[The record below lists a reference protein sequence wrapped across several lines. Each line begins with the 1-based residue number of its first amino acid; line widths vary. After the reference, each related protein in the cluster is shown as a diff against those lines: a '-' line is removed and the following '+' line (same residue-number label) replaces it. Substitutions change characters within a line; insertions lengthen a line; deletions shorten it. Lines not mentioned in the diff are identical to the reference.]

1 MKIER
6 RQKKCPV
13 QCTILILLIHR
24 TPLASFKMAARQNRE
39 NNLKFL
45 SICSVLKNPQQSVAS
60 KPGVSTFHRP
70 LQTKQLPTQVQM
82 QSNPKVRTVPWWRRD
97 IRTFN
102 LQVQSLW
109 NWTESPHVYRLSAW
123 YHLASDSDSSEY
135 FWSSSS
141 RSKESMAGNSSVR
154 CSLGYMRIFVFVLL
168 CWCLFACL
176 LMCPVS
182 YPTLSVS
189 LFRYPSDLLLTLFVS
204 IYVIFVRA
212 LDVNMP
218 EIRSLSPSSLFCPF
232 LSCYSC
238 EYLCQKYSLQGRS

>member
-24 TPLASFKMAARQNRE
+24 TP
-39 NNLKFL
+39 
-45 SICSVLKNPQQSVAS
+45 
-60 KPGVSTFHRP
+60 
-70 LQTKQLPTQVQM
+70 
-82 QSNPKVRTVPWWRRD
+82 
-97 IRTFN
+97 
-102 LQVQSLW
+102 
-109 NWTESPHVYRLSAW
+109 
-123 YHLASDSDSSEY
+123 
-135 FWSSSS
+135 
-141 RSKESMAGNSSVR
+141 

-238 EYLCQKYSLQGRS
+238 EYLCQKHTVCRVAPKSAEHSCFTRKKADTSITIRRLFPSLRYNYHF